1 MQKNMK
7 RIFIL
12 LAAVMTLA
20 ACAAQRM
27 PYNTKDPSEVNSKSK
42 VKTGKNEVTG
52 YTNIYDYLRGKVPGL
67 IVEGTD
73 VYIRG
78 IGTFNAS
85 KTPMFIVDGVEVQSI
100 SNINPQDVDSVE
112 VIKDASASIYG
123 FRGANGVV
131 KITTLKG
138 RLRER

>member
-1 MQKNMK
+1 M
-7 RIFIL
+7 
-12 LAAVMTLA
+12 AAVTLA
-20 ACAAQRM
+20 SCGAQRL
-27 PYNTKDPSEVNSKSK
+27 PYDSKDPAEVNSKSK
-42 VKTGKNEVTG
+42 LKTGKNEVTG

-85 KTPMFIVDGVEVQSI
+85 KSPMFIVDGVEVQSI
-100 SNINPQDVDSVE
+100 ANINPQDVDSVE

-123 FRGANGVV
+123 FRAANGVV
-131 KITTLKG
+131 KINTLNG
-138 RLRER
+138 RLRDR